1 MKKCL
6 IIAAHPDDDILGCG
20 GILNRFRK
28 TVDFKVVFIAEGSS
42 VRFKDPQSEEC
53 LQAESLR
60 MQSAI
65 SALEYLNVSKYQ
77 FYDFP
82 CCKLDTVGHLEI
94 TRAIEKEITSHKP
107 DIVFT
112 HSDSD
117 SNIDHKIVYNSTIIA
132 TRPNSGVE
140 HLVSYEVL
148 SSTEWGFKN
157 SFTPNLF
164 YKLSKE
170 DIKTKIEALRHY
182 TSEMQ
187 PFPHPRSDTAIES
200 LAQFRGAQCG
210 HKYAEAFRTIR
221 SFL

>member
-20 GILNRFRK
+20 GLLSRFRNE
-28 TVDFKVVFIAEGSS
+28 VDFKVVFVAEGSS
-42 VRFKDPQSEEC
+42 PRFSDPTSQDCLIDQSVRME
-53 LQAESLR
+53 
-60 MQSAI
+60 SAI
-65 SALEYLNVSKYQ
+65 SSLEYLNIFKYT
-77 FYDFP
+77 FCDFP
-82 CCKLDTVGHLEI
+82 CCKLDKIGHLEI
-94 TRAIEKEITSHKP
+94 TKAIEKEIKSHKP

-132 TRPNSGVE
+132 TRPNSGVD

-170 DIKTKIEALRHY
+170 DVKTKIEALRHY
-182 TSEMQ
+182 KSEMQ